1 MMIMSSVENNP
12 VYYVEEDHENTTN
25 TYYRSKNQALLNK
38 ATQRSWNQKKVLR
51 NVIILVLILIAISCF
66 ALIRVYA
73 SSQVQLS
80 DGSSSSANE
89 SHSTAVTEQTIT
101 VDVEKGD
108 TLWSIANQHAP
119 DNVSIQ
125 SYIHKLMKINGLKK
139 TIIQEGHIL
148 TLPQL

>member
-1 MMIMSSVENNP
+1 MIIMSSIENNP
-12 VYYVEEDHENTTN
+12 VYYIEEDHKTTTN

-38 ATQRSWNQKKVLR
+38 ATQRNWNQKRVTR
-51 NVIILVLILIAISCF
+51 NVIILILILIAISCF

-73 SSQVQLS
+73 SSHVQLS
-80 DGSSSSANE
+80 DGVSTTTE
-89 SHSTAVTEQTIT
+89 SYTDTVTVQSIT

-119 DNVSIQ
+119 HNISIQ
-125 SYIHKLMKINGLKK
+125 SYIHKLMKVNGLKQP
-139 TIIQEGHIL
+139 IIQEGHIL